1 MHVTLEKA
9 AELLKAGKVV
19 GVPTET
25 VYGLAA
31 SISSP
36 QGIANIFSLKRRPAN
51 NPLIVHLANAEQL
64 NAFVAVLPEGA
75 PALAKAF
82 WPGPL
87 TLVVPVKSAA
97 VPEMARAGLQTSAFR
112 VPAHPL
118 AHALLE
124 RAGPLLMPS
133 ANLSGRPSS
142 TCACHVEADFGEDF
156 PVLDGGDCRQGV
168 ESTIVV
174 WREGEWLIVRLGALS
189 PEAFL
194 PVLGYCPRV
203 VEAGKGEQSA
213 PLCPGQLYRHYA
225 PKAKLG
231 PVEAI
236 PSGDTGVIL
245 GFEDRNYP
253 RGCRVISLGVSS
265 TPEEAAHR
273 LYAALRQLDE
283 EGIEQAWVDMDVP
296 NSGLWLTVKER
307 LRKASQSP
315 S

>member
-1 MHVTLEKA
+1 MFLPNKSTASLPPFPV
-9 AELLKAGKVV
+9 LKGS
-19 GVPTET
+19 PTSF
-25 VYGLAA
+25 L
-31 SISSP
+31 
-36 QGIANIFSLKRRPAN
+36 LKRRPAN
-51 NPLIVHLANAEQL
+51 TPLIVHLANAEQL
-64 NAFVAVLPEGA
+64 NAFVAAPLEGA
-75 PALAKAF
+75 PALAKTF

-203 VEAGKGEQSA
+203 VEAGKGRAICSIM
-213 PLCPGQLYRHYA
+213 PRTTVPSLC
-225 PKAKLG
+225 
-231 PVEAI
+231 
-236 PSGDTGVIL
+236 
-245 GFEDRNYP
+245 
-253 RGCRVISLGVSS
+253 
-265 TPEEAAHR
+265 
-273 LYAALRQLDE
+273 
-283 EGIEQAWVDMDVP
+283 
-296 NSGLWLTVKER
+296 
-307 LRKASQSP
+307 SQSQIGACRGD
-315 S
+315 SIR